1 MFGKVIFVYAKCNY
15 TVEMSTA
22 ARKNLRKLDAPIR
35 NRITKWIEDNIV
47 DCENPRAHG
56 KNWKEYPNANWRY
69 RVGDYR
75 IFVDIQDDK
84 IVIMVVKID
93 KRNDVYK

>member
-1 MFGKVIFVYAKCNY
+1 MKKY

-56 KNWKEYPNANWRY
+56 KNLKEYPNANWRY
-69 RVGDYR
+69 RVAIIELSL
-75 IFVDIQDDK
+75 IFRTTKLLSWLLKLISGTTF
-84 IVIMVVKID
+84 INNFYPS
-93 KRNDVYK
+93 R